1 MKKMLLSLVAAAS
14 ACGAQALTLP
24 NIFSNN
30 MMLQQQT
37 QANVWG
43 WAEPGSKVEVQTSWN
58 QQKYTVRTGT
68 DGRWSLKINTPQAS
82 YDTYSMTIK
91 GDGETRQIGNILV
104 GEVWFCSGQS
114 NMEMPLGGF
123 WNCPVEGANET
134 IAQSGKYI
142 RSIRVATVEHK
153 DALTPQK
160 DVPVRWDV
168 CSPKAA
174 SSFSACGYY
183 FAQTLTDLLDVPVG
197 IINCSWGGSCVEGWM
212 PREILETYPDGLTP
226 CDDTDYHR
234 KMVMYNG
241 MLRPLAGYNV
251 KGFLWNQ
258 GESNVGR
265 EQEYIDRFQTMTN
278 LWRYLWDN
286 PAAPEGN
293 LLANAEEA
301 AKGACPALPMYTVE
315 LPPYWYDNNDG
326 DWGAKFREAQHS
338 IAHRLVNSGCVCTN
352 DLVYS
357 HEEQQIHG
365 SKKKEI
371 GQRLA
376 YMAAKHNYN
385 VEGALEG
392 LSADAPEFQ
401 RIELDVTDPHELS
414 VVAGSAVANSPV
426 LKAKGDGALPKVY
439 RLYFSNAQDG
449 FDRMKDIEGFEVA
462 GSDGKWHPAI
472 VWSSSEWQNTATP
485 GCFLKL
491 CCPEIEDVVY
501 VRYNFKNWAPG
512 RLHNMRGLPVVPF
525 TTEGKYV
532 SVRDGRFYQGE
543 REYRYVGANM
553 WYGAILGSEGE
564 GGNRPRLVQ
573 ELDDMQR
580 AGIDNVRVLIGGQ
593 KGVKA
598 GLRDFVIQPL
608 LELEPGV
615 YNDTILQG
623 LDFLMAELE
632 KRQMKAVLY
641 FNNAWEWSGGYSAYL
656 EWAGAGEAPSPRVWK
671 DFSRYNGSF
680 LTNKKAREM
689 AANTVRTIVSRV
701 NTVTGRPYSES
712 PALMTW
718 EVANEPRCF
727 IDDEEHKAAFVD
739 WIGETARLI
748 KSLDPNHLV
757 TTGSEGPWGCEN
769 DMNLFRDIHS
779 IPEVD
784 YACIHVWPFN
794 WSWLGKYVATAKEAV
809 TTNGPASVVEGV
821 ERSCE
826 NTLKYIDAA
835 YAVMQPIGRPMV
847 LEEFGY
853 PRDGYLIAA
862 TTPTSGRDAYYKY
875 VFSIIRDSGKIAGCN
890 FWSWGGRADVK
901 HESWQKGDDYTGD
914 PAQEEQGLNSVF
926 STDASTMKIIREM
939 TQQIRR

>member
-1 MKKMLLSLVAAAS
+1 MTLYLKNTFVITMKRFFLALCSVFAAMSSHALSLP
-14 ACGAQALTLP
+14 Q
-24 NIFSNN
+24 IFSDN

-37 QANVWG
+37 QVRVWG
-43 WAEPGSKVEVQTSWN
+43 WAKAGSKVKVTTSWDAKN
-58 QQKYTVRTGT
+58 YVATTAEDGT
-68 DGRWSLKINTPQAS
+68 WELSVVTPAAS
-82 YDTYSMTIK
+82 YAPQSIVIK
-91 GDGETRQIGNILV
+91 GDGETKTIDNVLV

-134 IAQSGKYI
+134 IAQSGRYRK
-142 RSIRVATVEHK
+142 SIRVATVEHK
-153 DALTPQK
+153 DALTPQT
-160 DVPVRWDV
+160 DVPVRWDE
-168 CSPKAA
+168 CCPEKAA
-174 SSFSACGYY
+174 AFSACGYY

-197 IINCSWGGSCVEGWM
+197 IINCSWGGSCVEGWL

-226 CDDTDYHR
+226 IDDTDYHR

-241 MLRPLAGYNV
+241 MLHPLAGYTI

-265 EQEYIDRFQTMTN
+265 EQEYVERFQTMTR
-278 LWRYLWDN
+278 LWRKMWRQPDD
-286 PAAPEGN
+286 
-293 LLANAEEA
+293 
-301 AKGACPALPMYTVE
+301 KLPMYTVE

-326 DWGAKFREAQHS
+326 DWGAKLREAQHI
-338 IAHRLVNSGCVCTN
+338 IAHRLENSGCVCTN
-352 DLVYS
+352 DLVYPY
-357 HEEQQIHG
+357 EEQQIHG
-365 SKKKEI
+365 SKKREI

-376 YMAAKHNYN
+376 YMAATRDYG
-385 VEGALEG
+385 VQGIVGE
-392 LSADAPEFQ
+392 APEFL
-401 RIELDVTDPHELS
+401 RMEPVDPNLDEVR
-414 VVAGSAVANSPV
+414 VVAGTAVADNV
-426 LKAKGDGALPKVY
+426 NTRGLKVY
-439 RLYFSNAQDG
+439 KLYFSNAQDG
-449 FDRMKDIEGFEVA
+449 FDRMMNIEGFEAA
-462 GSDGKWHPAI
+462 GIDGKWYPAI
-472 VWSSSEWQNTATP
+472 AWSASEWQNTPNP
-485 GCFLKL
+485 GCFIKL
-491 CCPEIEDVVY
+491 VCPEVGDVVN

-512 RLHNMRGLPVVPF
+512 KVHNMRALPIVPF
-525 TTEGKYV
+525 TTEGKFV
-532 SVRDGRFYQGE
+532 TVRDGRFYQGE

-564 GGNRPRLVQ
+564 GGNRARLLQ

-615 YNDTILQG
+615 YNDTILLG

-656 EWAGAGEAPSPRVWK
+656 EWAGAGDAPSPRNWK
-671 DFSRYNGSF
+671 EFSSYNGQF
-680 LTNKKAREM
+680 LTNAKAREM
-689 AANTVRTIVSRV
+689 AANTVRHVVSRV
-701 NTVTGRPYSES
+701 NTITGRPYSES
-712 PALMTW
+712 PAIMSW

-727 IDDEEHKAAFVD
+727 IDDKEHKDAFVD

-769 DMNLFRDIHS
+769 DMDLFRRIHA

-794 WSWLGKYVATAKEAV
+794 WSWMGKYVSTAREAV
-809 TTNGPASVVEGV
+809 EVNGPASVVESV
-821 ERSCE
+821 ERACA
-826 NTLKYIDAA
+826 NTLGYIEKAHE
-835 YAVMQPIGRPMV
+835 VMQPIGRPIV

-853 PRDGYLIAA
+853 PRDAYKIAVG
-862 TTPTSGRDAYYKY
+862 TPTTGRDAYYKY

-901 HESWQKGDDYTGD
+901 HDAWQKGDDYTGD

-926 STDASTMKIIREM
+926 SADASTMQIIREM

>member
-1 MKKMLLSLVAAAS
+1 MKRIVLAAVAAFGTTAAS
-14 ACGAQALTLP
+14 ALTLP
-24 NIFSNN
+24 HILSDN

-37 QANVWG
+37 AVRLWG
-43 WAEPGSKVEVQTSWN
+43 WAEAGSKVQLTASW
-58 QQKYTVRTGT
+58 
-68 DGRWSLKINTPQAS
+68 DGQRHTATAGKDGLWELYVETPAAS
-82 YDTYSMTIK
+82 FDTYSITVK
-91 GDGETRQIGNILV
+91 GDGESVTIGNVLV

-123 WNCPVEGANET
+123 WNCPVEGANEA
-134 IAQSGKYI
+134 IAQSGRYN

-153 DALTPQK
+153 DALTPQS

-168 CSPKAA
+168 CCPEKAPQ
-174 SSFSACGYY
+174 FSACGYF

-197 IINCSWGGSCVEGWM
+197 IINCSWGGSCVEGWL

-226 CDDTDYHR
+226 IDDTDYHR

-241 MLRPLAGYNV
+241 MLRPLAGYTV

-265 EQEYIDRFQTMTN
+265 EAEYIDRFQTMTR
-278 LWRYLWDN
+278 LWRHLWAHPD
-286 PAAPEGN
+286 APEGH
-293 LLANAEEA
+293 LLEGAESR
-301 AKGACPALPMYTVE
+301 KGETDALPMYTVE

-326 DWGAKFREAQHS
+326 DWGAKFREAQHA
-338 IAHRLVNSGCVCTN
+338 IAHRLEASGCVCTT
-352 DLVYS
+352 DLVYP

-365 SKKKEI
+365 TKKLEI

-376 YMAAKHNYN
+376 YMAATRDYGMKGIAA
-385 VEGALEG
+385 E
-392 LSADAPEFQ
+392 APEFLRMEPAPSDAGEL
-401 RIELDVTDPHELS
+401 RI
-414 VVAGSAVANSPV
+414 VAGSAVADQAAAAG
-426 LKAKGDGALPKVY
+426 LKAYKLF
-439 RLYFSNAQDG
+439 FSNAQDG
-449 FDRMKDIEGFEVA
+449 FDKMVNLEGFEAA
-462 GSDGKWHPAI
+462 GSDGVWHPAI
-472 VWSSSEWQNTATP
+472 AWSSSEWQNTSTP
-485 GCFLKL
+485 GCFVKL
-491 CCPEIEDVVY
+491 VCPEVDDVVY
-501 VRYNFKNWAPG
+501 VRYNFKNWSPG
-512 RLHNMRGLPVVPF
+512 KVHNMRGLPIVPF
-525 TTEGKYV
+525 TTEGKFV

-543 REYRYVGANM
+543 HEYRYVGANM

-564 GGNRPRLVQ
+564 GGNRERLVQ
-573 ELDDMQR
+573 ELDDMR
-580 AGIDNVRVLIGGQ
+580 SAGIDNVRVLIGGQ

-615 YNDTILQG
+615 YNESILEG

-656 EWAGAGEAPSPRVWK
+656 EWAGAGEAPSPRNWK
-671 DFSRYNGSF
+671 EFSHYNGQF
-680 LTNKKAREM
+680 MTNDKARAM
-689 AANTVRTIVSRV
+689 AANHVRNIVTRV
-701 NTVTGRPYSES
+701 NTVTGRPYKES
-712 PALMTW
+712 PALMSW

-727 IDDEEHKAAFVD
+727 VDDAEHKEAFVD

-769 DMNLFRDIHS
+769 DMDLFRRIHTL
-779 IPEVD
+779 PEVD

-794 WSWLGKYVATAKEAV
+794 WSWMGKYVATAREAIEV
-809 TTNGPASVVEGV
+809 NGPASVVESV
-821 ERSCE
+821 ERSCK
-826 NTLKYIDAA
+826 NTLDYIEKAH
-835 YAVMQPIGRPMV
+835 AVMAPAGRPMV

-853 PRDGYLIAA
+853 PRDGYQIAS
-862 TTPTSGRDAYYKY
+862 TSSTAGRDAYYKY

-890 FWSWGGRADVK
+890 FWSWGGRANVK
-901 HESWQKGDDYTGD
+901 HGSWQPGDDYTGD

-926 STDASTMKIIREM
+926 STDESTLQIIRDM
-939 TQQIRR
+939 TRDFR

>member
-1 MKKMLLSLVAAAS
+1 MKKIIVALMAAAS
-14 ACGAQALTLP
+14 SLGAHALTLP
-24 NIFSNN
+24 QIFSSN

-43 WAEPGSKVEVQTSWN
+43 WAEPGSKVEVLTSWDSH
-58 QQKYTVRTGT
+58 KYTAKAAH
-68 DGRWSLKINTPQAS
+68 DGRWTLQVSTPAAS
-82 YDTYSMTIK
+82 YETYSMTIK
-91 GDGETRQIGNILV
+91 GDGEVRQIDNVLV

-123 WNCPVEGANET
+123 WNCPVEGANEA
-134 IAQSGKYI
+134 IAQSGRYSK
-142 RSIRVATVEHK
+142 SIRVATVEKK
-153 DALTPQK
+153 DALTPQP

-168 CSPKAA
+168 CGPEKAA
-174 SSFSACGYY
+174 SFSACGYF

-197 IINCSWGGSCVEGWM
+197 IINCSWGGSCVEGWL
-212 PREILETYPDGLTP
+212 PKEILETYPDGLTP
-226 CDDTDYHR
+226 IDDTDYHR

-241 MLRPLAGYNV
+241 MLRPLAGYSI

-265 EQEYIDRFQTMTN
+265 EKEYIDRFMTMTR
-278 LWRYLWDN
+278 LWRELWQQ
-286 PAAPEGN
+286 PE
-293 LLANAEEA
+293 A
-301 AKGACPALPMYTVE
+301 PMYTVE

-326 DWGAKFREAQHS
+326 DWGAKLREAQHI
-338 IAHRLVNSGCVCTN
+338 IAQRLEHSGCVCTN
-352 DLVYS
+352 DLVYPF
-357 HEEQQIHG
+357 EEQQIHG
-365 SKKKEI
+365 SKKREI

-376 YMAAKHNYN
+376 YMAATRDYGFNG
-385 VEGALEG
+385 VVGE
-392 LSADAPEFQ
+392 APEFL
-401 RIELDVTDPHELS
+401 RMELADADESELR
-414 VVAGSAVANSPV
+414 VVAGTAVAENAATKG
-426 LKAKGDGALPKVY
+426 LKTYK
-439 RLYFSNAQDG
+439 LYFSNSTDG
-449 FDRMKDIEGFEVA
+449 FDRMMNIEGFEVA
-462 GSDGKWHPAI
+462 GSDLKWRPAI
-472 VWSSSEWQNTATP
+472 VWSASAWQNTATP

-491 CCPEIEDVVY
+491 CCPEVSDVVY

-512 RLHNMRGLPVVPF
+512 TLHNMRGLPVVPF

-553 WYGAILGSEGE
+553 WYGAILGSEGQ
-564 GGNRPRLVQ
+564 GGNRPRLIQ

-615 YNDTILQG
+615 YNDTILLG

-671 DFSRYNGSF
+671 DFSAYNGSF
-680 LTNKKAREM
+680 MTNKRAQEM
-689 AANTVRTIVSRV
+689 AANHVRNIVTRV
-701 NTVTGRPYSES
+701 NTITGRPYAES
-712 PALMTW
+712 PAIMTW

-727 IDDEEHKAAFVD
+727 IDDKEHKDAFVD
-739 WIGETARLI
+739 WIGQTARLI

-769 DMNLFRDIHS
+769 DMELFRRIHT

-794 WSWLGKYVATAKEAV
+794 WGWMGKYVATAKEAIEV
-809 TTNGPASVVEGV
+809 NGPASVTSSV
-821 ERSCE
+821 ERACA
-826 NTLKYIDAA
+826 NTLDYIDKA
-835 YAVMQPIGRPMV
+835 YAVMAPAGRPMV

-853 PRDGYLIAA
+853 PRDGYQIASTSP
-862 TTPTSGRDAYYKY
+862 TTGRDAYYNY

-890 FWSWGGRADVK
+890 FWSWGGRANVK
-901 HESWQKGDDYTGD
+901 HDSWRPGDDYTGD

-926 STDASTMKIIREM
+926 STDASTMQIIRSM
-939 TQQIRR
+939 TQQIRK

>member
-1 MKKMLLSLVAAAS
+1 MKKIFVALVAAAS
-14 ACGAQALTLP
+14 ALSADALTLP
-24 NIFSNN
+24 EIFSNN
-30 MMLQQQT
+30 MMLQQST

-43 WAEPGSKVEVQTSWN
+43 WAQPGSKVEVTTSWDN
-58 QQKYTVRTGT
+58 HRYAAKADGE
-68 DGRWSLKINTPQAS
+68 GRWTLKVNTPAAS
-82 YDTYSMTIK
+82 YDTYTMTVK
-91 GDGETRQIGNILV
+91 GDGTTLNISNILV

-114 NMEMPLGGF
+114 NMEMPLRGF
-123 WNCPVEGANET
+123 WNCPVEHSNET
-134 IAQSGKYI
+134 IATANRYRK
-142 RSIRVATVEHK
+142 SIRVATVAKK
-153 DALTPQK
+153 DALTPQT
-160 DVPVRWDV
+160 DVPVRWDE
-168 CSPKAA
+168 CTTAA
-174 SSFSACGYY
+174 APEFSACGYY

-197 IINCSWGGSCVEGWM
+197 IINCSWGGSCVEGWL
-212 PREILETYPDGLTP
+212 PKEILETYPDGLTP
-226 CDDTDYHR
+226 IDDTDYHR

-241 MLRPLAGYNV
+241 MLRPLAGYSI

-265 EQEYIDRFQTMTN
+265 EKEYVDRFITMTN
-278 LWRYLWDN
+278 LWRDLWQQ
-286 PAAPEGN
+286 PE
-293 LLANAEEA
+293 A
-301 AKGACPALPMYTVE
+301 PMYTVE

-326 DWGAKFREAQHS
+326 DWGAKLREAQHI
-338 IAHRLVNSGCVCTN
+338 IAQRLPYSGCVCTN
-352 DLVYS
+352 DLIYDY
-357 HEEQQIHG
+357 EQQQIHG
-365 SKKKEI
+365 SKKLEI

-376 YMAAKHNYN
+376 YMAATRDYAMKGI
-385 VEGALEG
+385 ESE
-392 LSADAPEFQ
+392 APEFI
-401 RIELDVTDPHELS
+401 RFEAAAPDLDEVR
-414 VVAGSAVANSPV
+414 VVAGTAVAENV
-426 LKAKGDGALPKVY
+426 KAKGLKAYKVY
-439 RLYFSNAQDG
+439 FTHAQDG
-449 FDRMKDIEGFEVA
+449 FDRMMDIEGFEVA
-462 GSDGKWHPAI
+462 GADKVWHKAYA
-472 VWSSSEWQNTATP
+472 WSTSEWKAQTNP
-485 GCFLKL
+485 GCFIKFV
-491 CCPEIEDVVY
+491 CPEVEDVVY
-501 VRYNFKNWAPG
+501 LRYNFKNWAPG
-512 RLHNMRGLPVVPF
+512 KLHNLHGQPVVPF

-532 SVRDGRFYQGE
+532 AVRDGHFYQGE

-564 GGNRPRLVQ
+564 GGNRPRLCQ
-573 ELDDMQR
+573 ELDDMQQ

-623 LDFLMAELE
+623 LDFLLAELE

-680 LTNKKAREM
+680 MTNAKAREM
-689 AANTVRTIVSRV
+689 AANTVRHIVSRV
-701 NTVTGRPYSES
+701 NTINGRPYSES
-712 PALMTW
+712 PAIMTW

-727 IDDEEHKAAFVD
+727 IDDKEHKDAFVD

-748 KSLDPNHLV
+748 KSIDPNHLV

-769 DMNLFRDIHS
+769 DMDLFRRIHA

-809 TTNGPASVVEGV
+809 TTNGPASVVESV
-821 ERSCE
+821 ERSCQ
-826 NTLKYIDAA
+826 NTLKYIDEA
-835 YAVMQPIGRPMV
+835 YAVMAPIGRPMV

-853 PRDGYLIAA
+853 PRDGYQIASTSS
-862 TTPTSGRDAYYKY
+862 TTGRDAYYKY

-890 FWSWGGRADVK
+890 FWSWGGRANVK
-901 HESWQKGDDYTGD
+901 HESWQRGDDYTGD

-926 STDASTMKIIREM
+926 STDASTMQIIREM